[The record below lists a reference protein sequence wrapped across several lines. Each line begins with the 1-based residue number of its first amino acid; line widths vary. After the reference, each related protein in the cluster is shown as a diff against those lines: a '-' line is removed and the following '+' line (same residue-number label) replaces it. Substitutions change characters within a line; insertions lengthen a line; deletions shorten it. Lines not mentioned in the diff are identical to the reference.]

1 MTTVVPS
8 PASPVWGCVLIGGRS
23 RRMGSRPK
31 HLIRQEGCSWAERTV
46 AVLLQTVEQ
55 VVIAGQG
62 VLPTSLTALPRVA
75 DIAGLG
81 GPLAGILAA
90 FRAYP
95 GVSWLVT
102 ACDQPDI
109 EEEALRWLLACRQAG
124 ILAVMPDLHNDGRI
138 EPLLAYYDQ
147 QCGHL
152 LEEMAASGQRRMSS
166 LRHATCVITPQ
177 PPEIIRPC
185 WRNINTPEDLAAH
198 PAAML
203 CSFPEAC

>member
-1 MTTVVPS
+1 MTTIAPL
-8 PASPVWGCVLIGGRS
+8 PGGPVWGCVLIGGRS

-31 HLIRQEGCSWAERTV
+31 HLIHQGGYSWAERTV
-46 AVLLQTVEQ
+46 GVLLHAVEQ

-62 VLPTSLTALPRVA
+62 VLPSSLAALPRVA

-81 GPLAGILAA
+81 GPLAGILAV

-109 EEEALRWLLACRQAG
+109 EEEALRWLLACRQPG
-124 ILAVMPDLHNDGRI
+124 ILAVLPDLNNDGRI

-147 QCGHL
+147 HCCHL
-152 LEEMAASGQRRMSS
+152 LEEMATSGQRRMSS
-166 LRHATCVITPQ
+166 LRHAAGVITPQ
-177 PPEIIRPC
+177 PPTNIRPC

-203 CSFPEAC
+203 CTFPEAC